1 MFIFDVTG
9 IIGYHDYTE
18 FTSSEKIWFDSEK
31 KKLFDRYHFMEHAV
45 WKHDTENYN
54 SFRKEYRKLRQDIIR
69 DVIHKFREFLPERCL
84 IYEFGSLTKFTDRIE
99 SDTDLTFCY
108 DEKKNELYE
117 CVEELI
123 DYAVVYVFEHSI
135 DHIHGKFQHYPMIH
149 DYDDLTEE
157 DNLYIL
163 QFDEGQIKYH
173 CGPETLAENL
183 MHIKNVRDYHSLIE
197 GYREKYMLRCNI
209 DCLYS
214 IEILENSTEHDF
226 LSDLAELEEQNDI
239 FLTYQYLPK
248 TYAFGENIEISCL
261 KRAFKG
267 TIVDMYIMIAYLR
280 KKLKWLKQYSM
291 MMDDVFH
298 SEKLTELFGKS
309 YMEQWEEYLTRML
322 FYWDKI
328 ELLLK
333 KNTVLLS
340 TRCHRHYTKQ
350 KLNVML
356 YEEYHEMNLM
366 ENILDS
372 INALRTVITNG
383 WGMLHEKFE

>member
-9 IIGYHDYTE
+9 IIGYQDYTE
-18 FTSSEKIWFDSEK
+18 FISSEKIWFDSEK
-31 KKLFDRYHFMEHAV
+31 KKLFDRYHFMQYAV

-84 IYEFGSLTKFTDRIE
+84 IYEFGSLTKFTDRVE

-123 DYAVVYVFEHSI
+123 DYAIVYVFEHSI
-135 DHIHGKFQHYPMIH
+135 DHIHGKFQHYPIIH

-157 DNLYIL
+157 DNVYIL
-163 QFDEGQIKYH
+163 QFDERQIKYH

-183 MHIKNVRDYHSLIE
+183 MHIKNVRDYYNLIE

-214 IEILENSTEHDF
+214 IEILENSTEDDF

-248 TYAFGENIEISCL
+248 NYVFGEDIEISCL
-261 KRAFKG
+261 KRAFKD

-280 KKLKWLKQYSM
+280 KKLKWLTQYSM
-291 MMDDVFH
+291 TMDDVFH
-298 SEKLTELFGKS
+298 SKNLENLFGQS
-309 YMEQWEEYLTRML
+309 YMEQWKECLTRML

-333 KNTVLLS
+333 KNMVLLS
-340 TRCHRHYTKQ
+340 TRCHKHYTKQ

-356 YEEYHEMNLM
+356 YEEYHAIDLM

-383 WGMLHEKFE
+383 WGILHEKFE